1 MFGCMT
7 VSDVFEAADAIALT
21 AKAFDIEEQ
30 VVRKAVK
37 KHKIAVNRQRQS
49 LP

>member
-1 MFGCMT
+1 MFGCIT
-7 VSDVFEAADAIALT
+7 TSSSFDQANAVSLT
-21 AKAFDIEEQ
+21 AKAFGLDEQ

-37 KHKIAVNRQRQS
+37 KHRIAENRRRQA

>member
-1 MFGCMT
+1 M
-7 VSDVFEAADAIALT
+7 ALT
-21 AKAFDIEEQ
+21 AKACDLEEQ

-37 KHKIAVNRQRQS
+37 KHRIAENQRRQS